1 MDIVLS
7 ILVGI
12 AVGSIFTWLIAKFKF
27 KSAVGI
33 TKDEI
38 GKDYVLKEIY
48 QRLENELIEAKKEA
62 KEKIDEVKTVS
73 NDRSSKEQIIKN
85 LEQKLV
91 EQKKEIE
98 SIHGQ
103 LTVEF
108 ENIANRVLKE
118 KSDQFVETNQSSLGT
133 LLDPLK
139 KDIKDFRS
147 RIDVIYDQDSQGR
160 TALKTQIEN
169 LIDLN
174 KKISDEANNLTTAL
188 KGDSKTQGNWGESRL
203 EVILERIGLQK
214 GIHYTKQESFDVG
227 EGGRLQPDFIINLPE
242 NKHLIID
249 SKVSLVAL
257 ELYFSAKSD
266 EEKKRFAKQHLD
278 SIENHI
284 KELSKKN
291 YQSLYQINS
300 PDCVLMFVGLESAV
314 AIASEQ
320 DPEISLKA
328 HDRNIMLVTGS
339 TLLATLR
346 IVAYIWKQE
355 SQKTHVIEIAKQSGG
370 LYDKFVS
377 FVEDLKKVGAN
388 LELAVKAHSDAMN
401 KLTESSKKADTLV
414 GRAEKI
420 RELGAKTTKLL
431 PQDIIDKA
439 KLNDDA

>member
-1 MDIVLS
+1 MTIVLS

-12 AVGSIFTWLIAKFKF
+12 VVGSIFTWLIAKYKF
-27 KSAVGI
+27 KSEVGI

-38 GKDYVLKEIY
+38 ERLYILKEIY
-48 QRLENELIEAKKEA
+48 QRLENELSEAKKEA
-62 KEKIDEVKTVS
+62 NKKIDEVKTLS
-73 NDRSSKEQIIKN
+73 NDKSRQEEIIKN
-85 LEQKLV
+85 LGQKLQD
-91 EQKKEIE
+91 QKTELEKLNDK
-98 SIHGQ
+98 
-103 LTVEF
+103 LTTEF

-118 KSDQFVETNQSSLGT
+118 KSDQFVETNQSSLET

-147 RIDVIYDQDSQGR
+147 RVDVIYDQDSQGR

-174 KKISDEANNLTTAL
+174 KKISDEANNLATAL

-214 GIHYTKQESFDVG
+214 GTHYTKQESFEG
-227 EGGRLQPDFIINLPE
+227 EDGGRLQPDFIINLPE
-242 NKHLIID
+242 KKHLIID

-257 ELYFSAKSD
+257 DRYFHAKSD
-266 EEKKRFAKQHLD
+266 EEKKKFAKEHLD

-291 YQSLYQINS
+291 YQSLYQINP

-314 AIASEQ
+314 ALASEE

-355 SQKTHVIEIAKQSGG
+355 NQKTHVMEIAKQGGG

-377 FVEDLKKVGAN
+377 FVEDLKKVGFN
-388 LELAVKAHSDAMN
+388 LDLAVRAHTDAMN
-401 KLTESSKKADTLV
+401 KLTESSKKGDTLV

-439 KLNDDA
+439 KAEV